1 MDRKDWYT
9 VALRKD
15 TKMEQ
20 LKKVSIEQLLEMS
33 RQEQNEYL
41 ATLPK
46 VEAEE
51 LAQKIFRAESDRNVQ
66 KLVGNLN
73 SNSQTK

>member
-1 MDRKDWYT
+1 
-9 VALRKD
+9 
-15 TKMEQ
+15 MEQ